1 MLYLHVKHTTNNIL
15 TFKFGNQVFKQHQA
29 SCVHQLLP
37 ALWLADYVIAAL
49 LLPSLHFFQP
59 GTVAANSLASK
70 KFREQVFLH
79 TGYEVLSC
87 TQVAVR
93 NNEPSAQPK
102 FPQKTPR
109 VTAISKW
116 VIIKIIKASRM
127 DELDKNTKT
136 GNWNSMYAY
145 TYISEEGSIFGHIL
159 KQIPRSKKVK
169 KKVWKS
175 EKLKCDPGSIIYK
188 SVPQSGD

>member
-15 TFKFGNQVFKQHQA
+15 TLKFGNQVFKQHQA

-37 ALWLADYVIAAL
+37 ALWLADYVTAAL

-70 KFREQVFLH
+70 KFREQVFQH

-116 VIIKIIKASRM
+116 IIIKIIKASRM
-127 DELDKNTKT
+127 DELDKNTIKQET
-136 GNWNSMYAY
+136 EIQCMH
-145 TYISEEGSIFGHIL
+145 IPIFLRKGVYLVIFSSKFLGL
-159 KQIPRSKKVK
+159 KRFK
-169 KKVWKS
+169 KKSMEEWEAEMWSRKHY
-175 EKLKCDPGSIIYK
+175 L
-188 SVPQSGD
+188 

>member
-1 MLYLHVKHTTNNIL
+1 MCTNSYLLSGWQTTSQL
-15 TFKFGNQVFKQHQA
+15 H
-29 SCVHQLLP
+29 SCYLVC
-37 ALWLADYVIAAL
+37 I
-49 LLPSLHFFQP
+49 FFQP

-70 KFREQVFLH
+70 KFREQVFQH

-127 DELDKNTKT
+127 DELDKNTIKQET
-136 GNWNSMYAY
+136 EIQCMH
-145 TYISEEGSIFGHIL
+145 IPIFLRKGVYLVIFSSKFLGL
-159 KQIPRSKKVK
+159 KRFK
-169 KKVWKS
+169 KKYGRVRS
-175 EKLKCDPGSIIYK
+175 
-188 SVPQSGD
+188 